1 VCINGDGGY
10 GHSSFI
16 GQEEHCLRRL
26 IREGTSTHR
35 SLDIVP
41 PHAKIS
47 RQDSRPD
54 ITCFIAGVQWC
65 SRPNAAPSSLV
76 LRVQRH
82 IDRLAASDNTA
93 SARNVVHVA
102 CERQRGAGEGNVPQS
117 PTPCRKSVSSVGQFE
132 KSARPERE
140 KELSLFVSSEASASN
155 PSHHRSLRIDSQFRQ

>member
-82 IDRLAASDNTA
+82 IDRLVASGNTA
-93 SARNVVHVA
+93 SAKNVLHVA
-102 CERQRGAGEGNVPQS
+102 RGRRDGAGEGNAPQS
-117 PTPCRKSVSSVGQFE
+117 PTPCRKSVSSDRTVRE
-132 KSARPERE
+132 IRTARE

-155 PSHHRSLRIDSQFRQ
+155 PSHRM